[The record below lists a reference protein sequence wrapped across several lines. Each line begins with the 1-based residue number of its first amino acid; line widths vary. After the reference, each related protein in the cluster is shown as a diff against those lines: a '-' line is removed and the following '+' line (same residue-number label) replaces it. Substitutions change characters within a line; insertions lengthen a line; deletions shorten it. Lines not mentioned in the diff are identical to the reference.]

1 MAEVVSNAVSLPAVD
16 CAADIMAS
24 GVSAGVVVGL
34 SLIVI
39 DLFLFV
45 LSGMFQDTLDLYK
58 AWREKR
64 KAQKG
69 AEKEGGEG

>member
-1 MAEVVSNAVSLPAVD
+1 MVEVVSNAVCVPAVD

-34 SLIVI
+34 SLVVI

-45 LSGMFQDTLDLYK
+45 LSGMFQDTLDLFK
-58 AWREKR
+58 IWWEKR
-64 KAQKG
+64 KAQKD
-69 AEKEGGEG
+69 AEKKGGEG